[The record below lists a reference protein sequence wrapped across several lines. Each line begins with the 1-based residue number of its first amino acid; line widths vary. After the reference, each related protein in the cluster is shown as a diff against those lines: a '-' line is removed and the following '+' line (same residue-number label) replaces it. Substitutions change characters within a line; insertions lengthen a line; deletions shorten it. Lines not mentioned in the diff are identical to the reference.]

1 MELATCPAG
10 ESNRAR
16 SLISKRVPKAS
27 VELSS
32 LDHESIIDEL
42 AEREDAF
49 ESDEDDKDG
58 RGPLVDD
65 ED

>member
-1 MELATCPAG
+1 LRA
-10 ESNRAR
+10 ESHPQSA
-16 SLISKRVPKAS
+16 SKAS